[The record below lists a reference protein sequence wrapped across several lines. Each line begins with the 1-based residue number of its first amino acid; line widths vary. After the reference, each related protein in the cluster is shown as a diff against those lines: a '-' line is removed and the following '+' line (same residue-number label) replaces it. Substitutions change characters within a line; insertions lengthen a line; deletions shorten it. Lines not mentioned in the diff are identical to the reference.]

1 MKKLWI
7 LALTG
12 VFLSLKT
19 LSAAEPVPP
28 AGACSPETT
37 EAAQKVADELTA
49 LYGPEQKTLSKELAD
64 QRGKLFQKL
73 AAYGNCAV
81 PILEKDFW
89 KTTDAPRKIM
99 ALYGFGAIL
108 KKDAQGYLLEGI
120 KDPNRDVRIIAV
132 YMLSAHK
139 DEKTEDAL
147 IEMLSTESDE
157 SAKMLVMA
165 SLLDFDNDKAL
176 AAVKECQND
185 KNPKVQQAARAL
197 MERFNQL
204 KAQKKDVA

>member
-7 LALTG
+7 LAVMG

-19 LSAAEPVPP
+19 LSAAEPVPS
-28 AGACSPETT
+28 AQACSPETT
-37 EAAQKVADELTA
+37 EAAQKVANELTA
-49 LYGPEQKTLSKELAD
+49 LYGPEQKALTKELAD

-89 KTTDAPRKIM
+89 KTPDAPRKIM

-108 KKDAQGYLLEGI
+108 KKDAQGYLLEGLQ
-120 KDPNRDVRIIAV
+120 DPDRDVRIIAV
-132 YMLSAHK
+132 YMLSPHR
-139 DEKTEDAL
+139 DEKTENAL
-147 IEMLSTESDE
+147 IDMLAKETDE

-176 AAVKECQND
+176 AAVQSCQND
-185 KNPKVQQAARAL
+185 KNPKVQQAAKAL
-197 MERFNQL
+197 LERFNQL
-204 KAQKKDVA
+204 KSQKKGAV